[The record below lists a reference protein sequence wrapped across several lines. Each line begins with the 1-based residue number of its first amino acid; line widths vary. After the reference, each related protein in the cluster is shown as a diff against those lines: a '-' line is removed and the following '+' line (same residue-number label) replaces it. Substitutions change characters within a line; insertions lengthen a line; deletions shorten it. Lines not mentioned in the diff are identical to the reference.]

1 MVDLDGVVWDIM
13 HVFVEIHNGIYHR
26 DVKYEDV
33 NDWWFFPQDEFETVY
48 PLTLPRIMDYP
59 VTDHY
64 VDTYIYS
71 LNISHDVSILT
82 AELNSKEVLKKK
94 LDSIGIFEKHHY
106 DKIIKVDPNNSKFL
120 GKLDYEADV
129 YIDDNPNMADKMHEY
144 PDRYLLLYNQ
154 AWNQSFEDEKSDNVW
169 RVFDWDEIKTSIDL
183 IRIRKR
189 NLGL

>member
-1 MVDLDGVVWDIM
+1 MKIMLDLDGVIWDIM
-13 HVFVEIHNGIYHR
+13 GVFVEIHNKIYNR
-26 DVKYEDV
+26 NVKYEDI
-33 NDWWFFPQDEFETVY
+33 DGWWFFPQDIFETVY

-64 VDTYIYS
+64 IDTYIYS

-106 DKIIKVDPNNSKFL
+106 DKIIKVDPNEN
-120 GKLDYEADV
+120 KLDYEADV

-144 PDRYLLLYNQ
+144 TDRFLLLYNQ

-169 RVFDWDEIKTSIDL
+169 RVYDWDEIIMSIGL
-183 IRIRKR
+183 IKIRMR